1 MICDLAPRIN
11 GYWGDSCSSF
21 TVGGGG
27 SPAYQKMFDT
37 AKLTLDLAIS
47 EIRPGLKVSELDR
60 TLRDFMQKS
69 GFSYPHHSGHG
80 IGTSVHEYPRLVPD
94 EHALLEENMI
104 IMVEP
109 GTYIDGIGG
118 VRTEHMIRV
127 SRTGCEVLTDFEMK
141 AQLG

>member
-1 MICDLAPRIN
+1 
-11 GYWGDSCSSF
+11 
-21 TVGGGG
+21 
-27 SPAYQKMFDT
+27 
-37 AKLTLDLAIS
+37 
-47 EIRPGLKVSELDR
+47 
-60 TLRDFMQKS
+60 
-69 GFSYPHHSGHG
+69 
-80 IGTSVHEYPRLVPD
+80 
-94 EHALLEENMI
+94 MI